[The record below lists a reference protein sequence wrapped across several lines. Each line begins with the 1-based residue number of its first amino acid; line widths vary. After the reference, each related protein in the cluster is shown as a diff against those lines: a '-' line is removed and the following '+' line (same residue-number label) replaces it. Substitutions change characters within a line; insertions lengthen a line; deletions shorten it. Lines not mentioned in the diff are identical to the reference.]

1 MKPNKKNI
9 QYISVRYLKYNKEF
23 RSKLNERKK
32 ISEYYKNNELDLEK
46 VIDEYSG
53 YVYKII
59 DNMAIQY
66 LSKEDIEEIIS
77 DTFVV
82 LWKNRDRT
90 DKAKDLSP
98 YIAGITKN
106 LVREKSRVIN
116 IHNDI
121 SDYENIIQDFFK
133 IDMLCEQR
141 EKIAIIDRTL
151 KTMKEIDI
159 KIFELYYYSSMK
171 YNEIADILDI
181 SEFTIK
187 SKLFRIRKKIKKE
200 LLKGGYSDEE

>member
-1 MKPNKKNI
+1 M
-9 QYISVRYLKYNKEF
+9 
-23 RSKLNERKK
+23 NEKKK
-32 ISEYYKNNELDLEK
+32 IREYYKNNELDLE
-46 VIDEYSG
+46 VIIDEYSG
-53 YVYKII
+53 YIYKII
-59 DNMAIQY
+59 ENMAIQY

-82 LWKNRDRT
+82 LWKNRDKL
-90 DKAKDLSP
+90 DKTKDLSP

-106 LVREKSRVIN
+106 LVREKTRVIN

-141 EKIAIIDRTL
+141 EKIAIID
-151 KTMKEIDI
+151 KTVKNMKKIDI
-159 KIFELYYYSSMK
+159 EIFELYYYSSMK
-171 YNEIADILDI
+171 YNEISNILNI

-187 SKLFRIRKKIKKE
+187 SKLFRIRKKIRKE

>member
-1 MKPNKKNI
+1 M
-9 QYISVRYLKYNKEF
+9 
-23 RSKLNERKK
+23 NEKKK
-32 ISEYYKNNELDLEK
+32 IREYYKNNELDLE
-46 VIDEYSG
+46 VIIDEYSG
-53 YVYKII
+53 YIYKII
-59 DNMAIQY
+59 ENMAIQY

-82 LWKNRDRT
+82 LWKNRDKL
-90 DKAKDLSP
+90 DKTKDLSP

-106 LVREKSRVIN
+106 LVREKTRVIN

-141 EKIAIIDRTL
+141 EKIAIID
-151 KTMKEIDI
+151 KAVKNMKKIDI
-159 KIFELYYYSSMK
+159 EIFELYYYSSMK
-171 YNEIADILDI
+171 YNEISNVLNI

-187 SKLFRIRKKIKKE
+187 SKLFRIRKKIRKE
-200 LLKGGYSDEE
+200 LLKGGYSDEEERYRKNI

>member
-1 MKPNKKNI
+1 MKEK
-9 QYISVRYLKYNKEF
+9 
-23 RSKLNERKK
+23 KK
-32 ISEYYKNNELDLEK
+32 IKEYYKNNEIDLKK

-53 YVYKII
+53 YIYKII
-59 DNMAIQY
+59 ENMSIQY
-66 LSKEDIEEIIS
+66 LSKEDKEEIIS

-82 LWKNRDRT
+82 LWKNRERL
-90 DKAKDLSP
+90 DKSKDLSP

-141 EKIAIIDRTL
+141 EKIAIIDKTVKNL
-151 KTMKEIDI
+151 KKSDI

-171 YNEIADILDI
+171 YNEISNVLNI
-181 SEFTIK
+181 SEFSIK

-200 LLKGGYSDEE
+200 LLKGGYSDE

>member
-1 MKPNKKNI
+1 M
-9 QYISVRYLKYNKEF
+9 
-23 RSKLNERKK
+23 NEKKK
-32 ISEYYKNNELDLEK
+32 IREYYKNNELDLE
-46 VIDEYSG
+46 VIIDEYSG
-53 YVYKII
+53 YIYKII
-59 DNMAIQY
+59 ENMAIQY

-82 LWKNRDRT
+82 LWKNRDKL
-90 DKAKDLSP
+90 DKTKDLSP

-106 LVREKSRVIN
+106 LVREKTRVIN

-141 EKIAIIDRTL
+141 EKIAIID
-151 KTMKEIDI
+151 KAVKNMKKIDI
-159 KIFELYYYSSMK
+159 EIFELYYYSSMK
-171 YNEIADILDI
+171 YNEISNILNI

-187 SKLFRIRKKIKKE
+187 SKLFRIRKKIRKE
-200 LLKGGYSDEE
+200 LLKGGYSDE